1 MVWFGD
7 LRERKWLI
15 YFLWVN
21 GDPIGQNHC
30 GNVFQMALQHLKQA
44 DFKLM
49 EMVPWRGGS
58 FVALSMM
65 HMVAGSAR
73 VQVAAGHV
81 VKER

>member
-1 MVWFGD
+1 M
-7 LRERKWLI
+7 REGKWLI

-30 GNVFQMALQHLKQA
+30 GNVFQTALQHLKQA
-44 DFKLM
+44 DFTSM

-65 HMVAGSAR
+65 HMVADSAR
-73 VQVAAGHV
+73 VQVGGGKFSLHSPS
-81 VKER
+81 